1 MIWQSNS
8 LKSSPA
14 VILMADLDIGGILSS
29 LSPDD
34 INNLKAMASSIL
46 GSSEETS
53 KEQKEPQQKNSSSF
67 PDLSSLGL
75 PNMSV
80 FENLLPLISALNSH
94 DEREDFIYAL
104 KPLLSDE
111 RRKKADEAVKF
122 IKLLSII
129 PLLKEKGLV

>member
-1 MIWQSNS
+1 
-8 LKSSPA
+8 
-14 VILMADLDIGGILSS
+14 MADLDIGGILSS